1 MLWINK
7 IYSVEPASHPILLFL
22 KSPIFKIGLAFSLKY
37 DKYLS
42 DTVKDIITKQTRIH
56 WLDRWIVR
64 KELDIIPTYHY
75 LQNQGKLMMQSQE
88 NGQKPQFEQILTISR
103 PNISKLQIFLK
114 NSFNLNWRSYLVLTS
129 GLKSFKLFLRK
140 ISKCVIPGYLGDFFA
155 NISRSRIFFKNP
167 ALWLF
172 YLYRPLTSCK
182 KSEKSLR
189 PFLRKLRYQPT
200 KQPTNQP
207 IITNNTDFIG
217 PCWRRSN
224 QNVSLLLIL

>member
-114 NSFNLNWRSYLVLTS
+114 NRIHSNWRSYLALTS
-129 GLKSFKLFLRK
+129 GRK
-140 ISKCVIPGYLGDFFA
+140 PKNRC
-155 NISRSRIFFKNP
+155 SRFWEKYQSVWFWTNLETFSRISPNQEFFSKIR
-167 ALWLF
+167 LCHF
-172 YLYRPLTSCK
+172 ST
-182 KSEKSLR
+182 
-189 PFLRKLRYQPT
+189 
-200 KQPTNQP
+200 
-207 IITNNTDFIG
+207 FIV
-217 PCWRRSN
+217 P
-224 QNVSLLLIL
+224 